1 MSVPGLN
8 LLGLALTAIGPQ
20 PVVWTPW
27 VSSTVLGHG
36 RMVPVFG
43 PPQTITTGSVQAV
56 PRTRY
61 AALGLD
67 YTRNY
72 VTWFTPAP
80 VRGAERDRAPD
91 RFVWA
96 GRLFDVATVTAWA
109 VQDGWS
115 EVVGI
120 DVGSADT
127 GSVES

>member
-8 LLGLALTAIGPQ
+8 LLGLALTAIGSQ
-20 PVVWTPW
+20 PVVWIPW
-27 VSSTVLGHG
+27 ASNATLPDGMVVSN
-36 RMVPVFG
+36 FA

-61 AALGLD
+61 AAMGLD

-72 VTWFTPAP
+72 VTWFTPAA
-80 VRGAERDRAPD
+80 VRGVERDRTPD
-91 RFVWA
+91 RFIWG
-96 GRLFDVATVTAWA
+96 GRLFDVVTVTAWA
-109 VQDGWS
+109 AQDGWS

-120 DVGSADT
+120 DVGPSDA